1 MPYDTAYMWNLKEN
15 DTNEFIYKTEIQ
27 LQILLF
33 MVTRVKREGRIN
45 WEIGNH
51 IYILLYIRQI
61 SKKWIT
67 SPTV

>member
-1 MPYDTAYMWNLKEN
+1 
-15 DTNEFIYKTEIQ
+15 
-27 LQILLF
+27 